1 MTDDMDAKMHDLPR
15 GDDDDDDGSDD
26 DDDGDDEQE
35 LDKQMG
41 DLGDEQTD
49 KLDEQVWGSDGEDD
63 DVRALWLDPESV
75 ISLNRMRFCMN
86 IDDVKQSP
94 KTWCSSDRTKVKRKR
109 RRDLEPDR
117 PEPQSS
123 PPRMTSSRRN
133 RRTKRT
139 KRRRRRTPH
148 WRTKSMIWTRI
159 R

>member
-49 KLDEQVWGSDGEDD
+49 KLDEQVWGSDGEDN

-75 ISLNRMRFCMN
+75 ISFNRMRFCMN
-86 IDDVKQSP
+86 FDHMCVYVK
-94 KTWCSSDRTKVKRKR
+94 K
-109 RRDLEPDR
+109 
-117 PEPQSS
+117 
-123 PPRMTSSRRN
+123 
-133 RRTKRT
+133 
-139 KRRRRRTPH
+139 
-148 WRTKSMIWTRI
+148 KS
-159 R
+159 